1 LIAVHRLEKRSP
13 VGVFDSGVGGLTVLR
28 ALRAVLPDRDFIY
41 LGDTARL
48 PYGTKSADSVARY
61 SVQCAEAL
69 MARGIGCLVVACNTA
84 SASAMGALRA
94 RYNHIPV
101 IGVIEP
107 GAAAAVAASRSGHV
121 AVIGTEGTIGGGA
134 YQAALRRLNPA
145 VRVAAQACSL
155 FVAMAEEG
163 WVDGPIAE
171 AVARRYLEPM
181 FAGAAVAAGI
191 PDTLVLGCTH
201 FPVLVSTLRAV
212 LPAGVTI
219 VDSAAS
225 VATVVAREVAGALA
239 GAVAGAVAGALAG
252 AAAGAVAGAAAG
264 ATKGAAAGAVYD
276 PALPLHGTAL
286 APHETALPRELS
298 DDMVKAPGGRVQWLA
313 TDGAQ
318 RFARVSS
325 VFLGTALRADEIE
338 IIDL

>member
-1 LIAVHRLEKRSP
+1 LIDGDSP
-13 VGVFDSGVGGLTVLR
+13 IGVFDSGVGGLTVLR
-28 ALRAVLPDRDFIY
+28 ALRAVLPERRFIY

-48 PYGTKSADSVARY
+48 PYGTKSAESVARY

-69 MARGIGCLVVACNTA
+69 VARGIGCLVVACNTA
-84 SASAMGALRA
+84 SASALGALRA
-94 RYNHIPV
+94 RYAHIPV

-107 GAAAAVAASRSGHV
+107 GAAAALAASKSGHV

-134 YQAALRRLNPA
+134 YQAALRRLNPN
-145 VRVAAQACSL
+145 VKVAAQACSL

-163 WVDGPIAE
+163 WVHGPIAE
-171 AVARRYLEPM
+171 SVARRYLEPM
-181 FAGAAVAAGI
+181 FSTAAASRGGPYGV

-201 FPVLVSTLRAV
+201 FPVLVPAIRAV
-212 LPAGVTI
+212 LPVGVTI

-225 VATVVAREVAGALA
+225 VATVVARE
-239 GAVAGAVAGALAG
+239 
-252 AAAGAVAGAAAG
+252 AAASS
-264 ATKGAAAGAVYD
+264 
-276 PALPLHGTAL
+276 
-286 APHETALPRELS
+286 ELS
-298 DDMVKAPGGRVQWLA
+298 GGKVKHVDGVKTVGGGVQWLA

-325 VFLGTALRADEIE
+325 VFLGAALRADEIE